1 MKEVIHMY
9 SLKKL
14 QEDKQAEFYDVPYYY
29 PSYYTDNI
37 RILGIYHDIDDK
49 VIISRDGI
57 VTMSLLRYDLG
68 DNYYFVSRGRKY
80 YIDNMMR
87 IDGRL

>member
-1 MKEVIHMY
+1 MY

-14 QEDKQAEFYDVPYYY
+14 QEDKQAEFYDVQYYY
-29 PSYYTDNI
+29 TSYYTDNI

>member
-1 MKEVIHMY
+1 MY

-29 PSYYTDNI
+29 TWYYTYNI
-37 RILGIYHDIDDK
+37 RILGIYQDIDDK

-68 DNYYFVSRGRKY
+68 DNYYFISRGRKY

>member
-1 MKEVIHMY
+1 MY

-14 QEDKQAEFYDVPYYY
+14 QEDKQAEFYDVPYYDA
-29 PSYYTDNI
+29 SDYTDNI

-49 VIISRDGI
+49 VIISRGGI

-68 DNYYFVSRGRKY
+68 DNYYFISSGIKY

>member
-1 MKEVIHMY
+1 MY

-14 QEDKQAEFYDVPYYY
+14 QEDRQAEFYDMPYYDA
-29 PSYYTDNI
+29 SDYTDNI
-37 RILGIYHDIDDK
+37 RILGIYCDIDDK

-57 VTMSLLRYDLG
+57 ITMSLLRYDLG
-68 DNYYFVSRGRKY
+68 DNYYFISSGRKY
-80 YIDNMMR
+80 YIDNMLR

>member
-1 MKEVIHMY
+1 MY

-14 QEDKQAEFYDVPYYY
+14 QEDKQAEFYDVPYYDALNY
-29 PSYYTDNI
+29 MDNI

-49 VIISRDGI
+49 IIISRDGI

-68 DNYYFVSRGRKY
+68 DNYYFMSRGKKY
-80 YIDNMMR
+80 CIDNMMR

>member
-1 MKEVIHMY
+1 MY
-9 SLKKL
+9 RLKKL

-29 PSYYTDNI
+29 TSYYMDNI

>member
-1 MKEVIHMY
+1 MY

-14 QEDKQAEFYDVPYYY
+14 QEDRQAEFYDVPYYY
-29 PSYYTDNI
+29 TSCYMDNI

-68 DNYYFVSRGRKY
+68 DNYYFISRGRKY

>member
-1 MKEVIHMY
+1 MPY
-9 SLKKL
+9 
-14 QEDKQAEFYDVPYYY
+14 YDVLNYI
-29 PSYYTDNI
+29 DNI
-37 RILGIYHDIDDK
+37 RIFGIYYDIDDK

-68 DNYYFVSRGRKY
+68 NNYYFVSKGRKY

>member
-1 MKEVIHMY
+1 MY

-14 QEDKQAEFYDVPYYY
+14 QEDKQAAFSDVPYYY
-29 PSYYTDNI
+29 TSYYTDNI

>member
-1 MKEVIHMY
+1 MY

-14 QEDKQAEFYDVPYYY
+14 QEDRQAEFYDVPYYY
-29 PSYYTDNI
+29 TSYYTDNI

-68 DNYYFVSRGRKY
+68 DNYYFISKGRKY
-80 YIDNMMR
+80 YIDNMVR

>member
-1 MKEVIHMY
+1 MY

-14 QEDKQAEFYDVPYYY
+14 QEDSQAEFCDMPYYDALNY
-29 PSYYTDNI
+29 NDNI

-49 VIISRDGI
+49 VIISRNGI
-57 VTMSLLRYDLG
+57 ITMSLLKYDLG
-68 DNYYFVSRGRKY
+68 DNHYFVSKGRKY
-80 YIDNMMR
+80 YINNMMR